1 MQGGGCRLETE
12 TQRGAGWTHRVAA
25 WARGAAAAW
34 GLRGGGALVRVSAV
48 AGDVEEVERLLQPV
62 RVTVG
67 IEVRVSIR
75 ARVRIRVRVRVRVR
89 ARAKA
94 GARVGV
100 GVGWGW
106 GGLGLGLDDLLE
118 PVLLDVLAQYL

>member
-34 GLRGGGALVRVSAV
+34 GLRGGGALVWVSAV
-48 AGDVEEVERLLQPV
+48 AGDVEEVERLLQSI
-62 RVTVG
+62 RVKVG
-67 IEVRVSIR
+67 VGGRVSIG
-75 ARVRIRVRVRVRVR
+75 VRVR
-89 ARAKA
+89 ARAGA
-94 GARVGV
+94 EARVGV

-106 GGLGLGLDDLLE
+106 GGLGLGLGW
-118 PVLLDVLAQYL
+118 VGVGVR